1 MANTAFNHDPA
12 LTVAA
17 SNTTAGAA
25 VKWVA
30 SKNLGES
37 LIILDSGGNGRI
49 GLAGDLD
56 LITLTANTV
65 TVAGTVAATA
75 ITGVD
80 SVTFDEISH
89 PAYPSNGRGI
99 MYSTYDGDLWWQA
112 NVGVSITRIQLNTV
126 ASGTTINTNAD
137 NRVITGSGDANTL
150 NGETGLTFNAGVLT
164 VDSGAT
170 NVSAIVSIEVDASAT
185 SDPMLRWREGSG
197 NGDANNQQYEA
208 WMDVENGQFR
218 FRSQNINGSSQEG
231 DIWTV
236 NDGTNS
242 VGFNGAIILK
252 SDSSGFGAMGAPDDM
267 VLYID
272 SDNNAGDS
280 SNSFWIRTN
289 SASGTSRFRVRGD
302 GVSTISRGTQS
313 VTPHAATTLALENAG
328 DSALTI
334 SSNTGD
340 WARLILAD
348 ASSNVACSIDHA
360 DDTTNFSMNGSAK
373 MRIYD
378 SGNIGAP
385 SGSNIY
391 NASDARFKRN
401 VTSLTGSLDK
411 IKQLQGV
418 SFNWIE
424 GFVKEEQGKTL
435 YGFIAQDVTS
445 VDSHLVE
452 AFGDEPVLLDTGESI
467 ENPLRVNEK
476 FILPLLVEA
485 VKELNAKIETLGS

>member
-1 MANTAFNHDPA
+1 MPSAFEHGPSITVPASPAANSVAAWSAANNLGATIAMNSANLSGAIADDDIV
-12 LTVAA
+12 LIYDTSTSSLKTVAKSVFVA
-17 SNTTAGAA
+17 GIGGTA
-25 VKWVA
+25 
-30 SKNLGES
+30 
-37 LIILDSGGNGRI
+37 
-49 GLAGDLD
+49 
-56 LITLTANTV
+56 
-65 TVAGTVAATA
+65 VAGTTDNGLLTFVNSGSTFAAE
-75 ITGVD
+75 
-80 SVTFDEISH
+80 S
-89 PAYPSNGRGI
+89 
-99 MYSTYDGDLWWQA
+99 
-112 NVGVSITRIQLNTV
+112 
-126 ASGTTINTNAD
+126 
-137 NRVITGSGDANTL
+137 
-150 NGETGLTFNAGVLT
+150 GLTFSPEINPPEWVLR
-164 VDSGAT
+164 VDSEAT
-170 NVSAIVSIEVDASAT
+170 NVNAVISIEVDASAT
-185 SDPMLRWREGSG
+185 SDPVLRWREGSG

>member
-1 MANTAFNHDPA
+1 MA
-12 LTVAA
+12 
-17 SNTTAGAA
+17 
-25 VKWVA
+25 
-30 SKNLGES
+30 
-37 LIILDSGGNGRI
+37 
-49 GLAGDLD
+49 
-56 LITLTANTV
+56 
-65 TVAGTVAATA
+65 
-75 ITGVD
+75 
-80 SVTFDEISH
+80 
-89 PAYPSNGRGI
+89 GI
-99 MYSTYDGDLWWQA
+99 
-112 NVGVSITRIQLNTV
+112 
-126 ASGTTINTNAD
+126 
-137 NRVITGSGDANTL
+137 
-150 NGETGLTFNAGVLT
+150 
-164 VDSGAT
+164 
-170 NVSAIVSIEVDASAT
+170 
-185 SDPMLRWREGSG
+185 
-197 NGDANNQQYEA
+197 GDANNEQYEA

>member
-1 MANTAFNHDPA
+1 MPSAFEHGPSITVPASPAANSVAAWSAANNLGATIAMNSANLSGAIADDDIV
-12 LTVAA
+12 LIYDTSTSSLKTVAKSVFVA
-17 SNTTAGAA
+17 GIGGTA
-25 VKWVA
+25 
-30 SKNLGES
+30 
-37 LIILDSGGNGRI
+37 
-49 GLAGDLD
+49 
-56 LITLTANTV
+56 
-65 TVAGTVAATA
+65 VAGTTDNGLLTFVNSGSTFAAE
-75 ITGVD
+75 
-80 SVTFDEISH
+80 S
-89 PAYPSNGRGI
+89 
-99 MYSTYDGDLWWQA
+99 
-112 NVGVSITRIQLNTV
+112 
-126 ASGTTINTNAD
+126 
-137 NRVITGSGDANTL
+137 
-150 NGETGLTFNAGVLT
+150 GLTFSPEINPPEWVLR
-164 VDSGAT
+164 VDSEAT
-170 NVSAIVSIEVDASAT
+170 NVNSVISIEVDASAT
-185 SDPMLRWREGSG
+185 SDPVLRWREGSG